1 MSDPRPDWEWLAALA
16 MPPSHSPARVL
27 VAEDDPAMRA
37 LVVEALRKDGY
48 VVSEASD
55 GGRLLVTLARD
66 FVDEAGGEAFD
77 LLITDLRMPVCT
89 GLQIVE
95 QLRAV
100 HCRIPI
106 ILMTAFGDDGTRRR
120 ARSLAALLLD
130 KPFPLAELRS
140 ATACLLREP
149 GLAPERHV
157 GLPWRAP

>member
-1 MSDPRPDWEWLAALA
+1 
-16 MPPSHSPARVL
+16 VL

-55 GGRLLVTLARD
+55 GGRLLVTLAREFLD
-66 FVDEAGGEAFD
+66 ATGAEAFD
-77 LLITDLRMPVCT
+77 LLITDLRMPICT

-100 HCRIPI
+100 RCPLPI

-120 ARSLAALLLD
+120 ARSLAALLLE
-130 KPFPLAELRS
+130 KPFPLTELRS
-140 ATACLLREP
+140 AASCLLREP
-149 GLAPERHV
+149 WPAPERHT
-157 GLPWRAP
+157 GLP